1 MSQDDKVA
9 QSVRVI
15 NEEYDR
21 VLSNPDNIIM
31 SDELHALMDLNLES
45 NPLLEDEPPSV
56 DTMTIVL
63 FDTDGLPHK
72 ARGDLSELSSDGSS
86 YTIKM
91 TADKV
96 SKEVLALLGSSHVPL
111 TPGQSLDSNVR
122 IVVEGIY
129 NLDFTAEIFSWSVK
143 RSTPHTLE
151 LQISFRSS
159 NVIF

>member
-1 MSQDDKVA
+1 MSNDDQVA

-15 NEEYDR
+15 NEEYER
-21 VLSNPDNIIM
+21 VLSNPDNVIM

-45 NPLLEDEPPSV
+45 GPSFEEETVPV
-56 DTMTIVL
+56 DIMTIVL
-63 FDTDGLPHK
+63 FDPDGLPHK
-72 ARGDLSELSSDGSS
+72 VRGDLSELSSDGSS

-96 SKEVLALLGSSHVPL
+96 SKEVLALLESSHAPL
-111 TPGQSLDSNVR
+111 SGETSDSSTR
-122 IVVEGIY
+122 IVTEGMY
-129 NLDFTAEIFSWSVK
+129 NLDFNAGIFSWSVK
-143 RSTPHTLE
+143 RSAPHTLE